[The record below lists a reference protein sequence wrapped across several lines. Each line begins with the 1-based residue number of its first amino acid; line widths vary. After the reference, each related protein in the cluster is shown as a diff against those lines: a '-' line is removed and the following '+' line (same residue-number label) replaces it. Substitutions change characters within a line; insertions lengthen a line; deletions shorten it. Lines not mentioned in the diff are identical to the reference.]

1 MTAFFDDSPGGD
13 AGALAW
19 PGPAGTDRPLVP
31 VAGALEQKLSARWAL
46 LEETGLQQDDY
57 LRAIYALPDGERRRV
72 AVVVDHA
79 LRGSA
84 WEADDELRRELPGM
98 PPGPVQEM
106 VGEIRRR
113 LAEASAAYRSGDPLR
128 RFDRVVI
135 RHRAGLAGA
144 WDEPGV
150 IEWACNPGATREAL
164 AYPDGQHL
172 WPGHWLSVPYQH
184 LTLTARGGDPVT
196 VEEAQRYARAF
207 PPGTRLSEYESNAVA
222 TAGRLGQGAG
232 GDPLPDEDRQA
243 LATVTRLGQAA
254 DGTAIRRAIRHHQ
267 ERHSNAGGGGTIQ
280 FCPSPRCIIARSDWG
295 KLAWQFPPGGAAP
308 GSRARRPPAPQ
319 TSAGTG
325 AVTVRRIR

>member
-1 MTAFFDDSPGGD
+1 MT
-13 AGALAW
+13 
-19 PGPAGTDRPLVP
+19 GPAAPDRPRGP
-31 VAGALEQKLSARWAL
+31 GTGAPERRLSDQWAL
-46 LEETGLQQDDY
+46 LEAAGLKQDDY
-57 LRAIYALPDGERRRV
+57 LRAICTLPDGERRRV
-72 AVVVDHA
+72 AAVVSQA

-84 WEADDELRRELPGM
+84 WEADDKLRRELPGM
-98 PPGPVQEM
+98 PSGPVQDV

-113 LAEASAAYRSGDPLR
+113 LAEATAAYRSGDPLR

-135 RHRAGLAGA
+135 HHRAGLAGA

-172 WPGHWLSVPYQH
+172 WPGHWVSVPYHH
-184 LTLTARGGDPVT
+184 LTLTGRGGDPVT

-207 PPGTRLSEYESNAVA
+207 PPGTRLSEYESDAVA
-222 TAGRLGQGAG
+222 TAGRLSQGTG

-308 GSRARRPPAPQ
+308 GSRARRPAAGR
-319 TSAGTG
+319 TAAGTG
-325 AVTVRRIR
+325 AVAVRRIR